1 MGNEQA
7 AMQTDVTPPANH
19 AVHSGDRNTVGYP
32 FCDITNGWIISSAL
46 IGQQGGGMT
55 KQQVAVEGIVE
66 HKARN
71 GRDLVVWVPGAVSK
85 TSPASSTNLL
95 FLSYL

>member
-1 MGNEQA
+1 
-7 AMQTDVTPPANH
+7 
-19 AVHSGDRNTVGYP
+19 
-32 FCDITNGWIISSAL
+32 
-46 IGQQGGGMT
+46 MT

-71 GRDLVVWVPGAVSK
+71 GRDLVVWVPGAKVSK